1 MSKCVVVIYL
11 AEGLFSVYPRQMIER
26 EIAKKYPFIA
36 VRFGVCEYGW
46 SMDVSGSSPRKQQ
59 ILSYAREI
67 VEEIIQ

>member
-1 MSKCVVVIYL
+1 
-11 AEGLFSVYPRQMIER
+11 MIER

-36 VRFGVCEYGW
+36 VRFGVCEHGW

-59 ILSYAREI
+59 ILSYAKEI